1 MFTRGTSK
9 ARCNRRYGS
18 RSTGKAMAPLRGAF
32 FMCGVVCP
40 ARLINMRAAGVLSRL
55 STSVACA
62 LVVAVGGDSRYLHAP
77 ARAGGGGA
85 A

>member
-1 MFTRGTSK
+1 
-9 ARCNRRYGS
+9 
-18 RSTGKAMAPLRGAF
+18 
-32 FMCGVVCP
+32 MCGVVCP

-62 LVVAVGGDSRYLHAP
+62 RVVAVGGDSRYLHAP

>member
-1 MFTRGTSK
+1 MFTLGTSK
-9 ARCNRRYGS
+9 ARCNRRYDA
-18 RSTGKAMAPLRGAF
+18 RSTGKAMALRGA

-62 LVVAVGGDSRYLHAP
+62 RVAAVGGDSCYLHAP